1 MELRFYLSRLTP
13 EQKKPFTQ
21 YLGWLRQTRFSSK
34 PENKEKYNKNRNE
47 HIKELRTNV
56 ETQEK
61 MREQNKK
68 DVNNFRMKTKQ
79 KQPRF

>member
-1 MELRFYLSRLTP
+1 MRSENI
-13 EQKKPFTQ
+13 KK
-21 YLGWLRQTRFSSK
+21 
-34 PENKEKYNKNRNE
+34 
-47 HIKELRTNV
+47 LRTNV

-79 KQPRF
+79 KQSRF